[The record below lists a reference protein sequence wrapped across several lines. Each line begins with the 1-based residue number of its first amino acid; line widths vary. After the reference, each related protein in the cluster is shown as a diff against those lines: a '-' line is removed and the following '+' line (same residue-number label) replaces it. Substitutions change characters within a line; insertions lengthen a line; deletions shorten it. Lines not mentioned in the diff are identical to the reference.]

1 MTTGNKVKQH
11 ERTTEM
17 SFTTVN
23 ENLCGQSSTRAEA
36 GQYCKGQQK
45 GLFKYVNS
53 KKRTRVII
61 GLLLGEVSHFTNR
74 DVDKAVTKYRS
85 FQGLD

>member
-36 GQYCKGQQK
+36 GQYCGDNKKGF
-45 GLFKYVNS
+45 LKYVNS
-53 KKRTRVII
+53 KRRTRGNI
-61 GLLLGEVSHFTNR
+61 GPLCDGDGH
-74 DVDKAVTKYRS
+74 K
-85 FQGLD
+85 QQHG